1 LQQFRFGLGIPIIQP
16 RYPPC
21 RTSRVS
27 RLGFQVSSVVPS
39 ARVQCQRPH
48 GPRGA
53 AAVPMWFVTAPA
65 TRCGSAADSGL
76 ARRLQSDLS
85 RLCYLRTW
93 ARRRHRAQSS
103 ELSRSRELRL
113 RTRRSHA
120 KSKDGL
126 FGAAISS
133 TWDHNRGR
141 ESEARLPPTPADPLQ
156 LR

>member
-1 LQQFRFGLGIPIIQP
+1 LDFKSLQSCLRPAFSAKDLTGLAARRQCRCDSSLPPQP
-16 RYPPC
+16 
-21 RTSRVS
+21 
-27 RLGFQVSSVVPS
+27 
-39 ARVQCQRPH
+39 
-48 GPRGA
+48 
-53 AAVPMWFVTAPA
+53 
-65 TRCGSAADSGL
+65 AAD
-76 ARRLQSDLS
+76 LQLTPVWRGGFNRNLS

-133 TWDHNRGR
+133 TWDDNRGR